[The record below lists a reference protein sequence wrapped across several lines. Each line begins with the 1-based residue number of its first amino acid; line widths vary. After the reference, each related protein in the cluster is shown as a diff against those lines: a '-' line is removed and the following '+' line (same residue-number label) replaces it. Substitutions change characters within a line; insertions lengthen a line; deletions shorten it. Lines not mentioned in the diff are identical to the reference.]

1 MEHKAPDNS
10 LTGDRAAFPENL
22 EDPVVFRRICRRLI
36 LSCNL
41 RAKAYLRS
49 GLSVEHQHNRQCA
62 DVLTKLLK
70 EWETGLEWERSRKEK
85 KFSPSA
91 SPSMPEET

>member
-10 LTGDRAAFPENL
+10 LTGDRAAFPEDL

-49 GLSVEHQHNRQCA
+49 GLSVEYQHNRQCA
-62 DVLTKLLK
+62 DVLTKLLRERERRREDEK
-70 EWETGLEWERSRKEK
+70 SPPPVSPPTSQET
-85 KFSPSA
+85 
-91 SPSMPEET
+91 

>member
-1 MEHKAPDNS
+1 MEHKAPNNS
-10 LTGDRAAFPENL
+10 MAGDPAVFPGNL

-49 GLSVEHQHNRQCA
+49 GLPVESQHNRQCA
-62 DVLTKLLK
+62 DILTKLLK
-70 EWETGLEWERSRKEK
+70 EWEAGRER
-85 KFSPSA
+85 
-91 SPSMPEET
+91 

>member
-1 MEHKAPDNS
+1 MEFQPEKV
-10 LTGDRAAFPENL
+10 LCGDGTDSIMESESKVFL
-22 EDPVVFRRICRRLI
+22 QKIEDPRIFHRVCTRLI

-49 GLSVEHQHNRQCA
+49 GLSVEYQHNRECA

-70 EWETGLEWERSRKEK
+70 EWEAGREW
-85 KFSPSA
+85 
-91 SPSMPEET
+91 

>member
-10 LTGDRAAFPENL
+10 LTGDRASFPENL

-49 GLSVEHQHNRQCA
+49 GLSVEYQHNRQCA

-70 EWETGLEWERSRKEK
+70 EWEAHQEKEN
-85 KFSPSA
+85 SIDSA
-91 SPSMPEET
+91 SLSPPKET